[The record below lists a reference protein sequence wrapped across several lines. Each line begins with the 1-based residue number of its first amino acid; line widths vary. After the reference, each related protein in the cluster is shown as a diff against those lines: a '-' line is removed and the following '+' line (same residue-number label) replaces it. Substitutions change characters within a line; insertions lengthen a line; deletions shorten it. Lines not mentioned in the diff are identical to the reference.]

1 MTLFVK
7 FSSNVNLFCI
17 VYYDEKGGIIMFF
30 DFLSFIFSK
39 LIFFTGAIV
48 NKSSFPSP
56 LSVEEEA
63 KCIRLM
69 REGDMMARE
78 KLITHNM
85 RLVAHV
91 VKKYSGTMEND
102 DLISVGSIGLIKAV
116 NTFDP
121 TKGNQLATFAA
132 RCIENEILML
142 LRANKKFKND
152 ISLNDSVGFDKDG
165 NEMSLIDLLYDGE
178 DQVFYKVDKEI
189 EVEKFMNF
197 IKDVLTERE
206 YKVICLR
213 FGLKG
218 GYSYAQREVASFL
231 KISRSYISRIEKKAI
246 EKLKIA
252 VKKSQ
257 FYC

>member
-1 MTLFVK
+1 MTFFEI
-7 FSSNVNLFCI
+7 FSSTLRIFCI

-30 DFLSFIFSK
+30 EFLNFVFSK

-48 NKSSFPSP
+48 NKGSFPTP
-56 LSVEEEA
+56 LSSLEESE
-63 KCIRLM
+63 CIKKM
-69 REGDMMARE
+69 REGDNEARE

-91 VKKYSGTMEND
+91 VKKYSGTIETD
-102 DLISVGSIGLIKAV
+102 DLISVGTIGLIKAV

-121 TKGNQLATFAA
+121 SKGNQLATFAA

-189 EVEKFMNF
+189 EVENFLNF
-197 IKDVLTERE
+197 IKGVLTERE